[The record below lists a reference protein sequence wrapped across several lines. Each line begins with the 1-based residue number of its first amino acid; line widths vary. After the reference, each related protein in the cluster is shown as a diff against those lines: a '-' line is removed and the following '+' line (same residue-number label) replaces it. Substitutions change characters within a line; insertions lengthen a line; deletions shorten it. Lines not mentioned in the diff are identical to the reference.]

1 MDLILFNPN
10 AQNEADFLKGFVA
23 RQDILHFLLHQL
35 RQLPEGQAARHHLMV
50 APRGFGKTSLLRRT
64 AIGIREAPE
73 LMARF
78 VPLRFREEQHN
89 VISLDVFWRNC
100 LHALLEA
107 REDEG
112 APADEL
118 DRLDALWE
126 RHTPRHLEARTQQDG
141 GPAWHALQR
150 ECQGLGRRPVLLI
163 DNLDSLLAGLGE
175 AHQWELRKCLQQ
187 DDGPVM
193 LAAASRYPESIHQH
207 QAPFFDF
214 FRIQPLDRLDNAE
227 VMACLKHIAQQR
239 GASGTPVLQLLRH
252 EPGRI
257 AALNTLAG
265 GNPRTLCV
273 LYRVLESH
281 MSADVLSQL
290 SAMLDTF
297 TGWYQART
305 EELALQTRAVFDAL
319 ALNWNPMT
327 AAKLSELTGLD
338 TAAVSSHLS
347 RLEKSGHIEA
357 VSLSRTRKGRKGY
370 QVAERF
376 YNIWYLMRNGPRRAR
391 QSIRFLTSFMQTC
404 YSPAERR
411 RLAQKTLSEGKTEPE
426 YALALA
432 SMLRPGPLRQ
442 RLIDHATNLTQA
454 SGQADAYRELI
465 ADLQADA
472 PATVARGGPHANTP
486 DHVQARALMQEG
498 LAAESAGRPRVAL
511 AHYQAVR
518 EQFGQSPDAR
528 TREDVAWSYL
538 LSIHLHTRL
547 RHERKV
553 LALSDGLIALLG
565 PSTDPVHQRHL
576 MRARV
581 SRAGALA
588 GVGRWTTA
596 VHDLQ
601 EILRQ
606 HDNAPDHDLSED
618 VIWAGTLLATVLSE
632 HGQRDAAVD
641 AYRALIGRFA
651 ADHDAHLALHVMRA
665 RLGLARLLADR
676 GDTEDALLTLADAA
690 RVADARR
697 QGGDLEWTEWWAIAL
712 VTRGQLLQ
720 EAEAWADSLDGLAP
734 VLSGLADT
742 AEPSLQTHWAWAMTF
757 EGKALAMLGHGR
769 DCIASQQRL
778 MDRLGESQQA
788 GIVRRLIDARLQ
800 QAECELELGHLGAAA
815 QATDQADALCTRLD
829 AGGRTEAGIWVALQ
843 RSDVL
848 IEADRLEAAEHCLN
862 GAAERCALLD
872 HRNGRRLLALCHA
885 GLADLMEQQQRW
897 DEAIGQWRQVI
908 ALDESSIE
916 PRLAM
921 ATLLADRLGQADEAA
936 AALTA
941 ALAMAQENS
950 EQAAVHRLLGQLLA
964 LALDQ
969 PDAARH
975 HLKAAMAT
983 APQPLDGVALALA
996 TPTPDWPVVFDGLVR
1011 ALDTPGA
1018 MASDNGLHR
1027 LLGRL
1032 QRQGQAS
1039 AMAEWMQTNGAHQR
1053 QALLHGALMA
1063 LQLGDE
1069 HLMTLNPETREAAQA
1084 LLQSVPRWRQ
1094 AEARQGPRAGD

>member
-23 RQDILHFLLHQL
+23 RQDILGFLLHQL
-35 RQLPEGQAARHHLMV
+35 RQLPDGQAARHHLIV

-64 AIGIREAPE
+64 AIGIREEPA
-73 LMARF
+73 LAARF

-118 DRLDALWE
+118 DHLDTLWE
-126 RHTPRHLEARTQQDG
+126 RHTPRHQEARSQQDG
-141 GPAWHALQR
+141 GPAWHALQL
-150 ECQGLGRRPVLLI
+150 ECQRLGRRPVLLI
-163 DNLDSLLAGLGE
+163 DNLDTLLAGLGE
-175 AHQWELRKCLQQ
+175 THQWELRKCLQQ

-239 GASGTPVLQLLRH
+239 GASGAPVMQLLRR

-265 GNPRTLCV
+265 GNPRTLSV

-319 ALNWNPMT
+319 ALNWSPMT
-327 AAKLSELTGLD
+327 AARLSELTGLD

-347 RLEKSGHIEA
+347 RLEKSGHIEP
-357 VSLSRTRKGRKGY
+357 VSLSSTRKGRKGY

-442 RLIDHATNLTQA
+442 RLIDHATLLSQA
-454 SGQADAYRELI
+454 NGQADAYRELI

-472 PATVARGGPHANTP
+472 RAPVARQGPAT
-486 DHVQARALMQEG
+486 DQVQARALMREG
-498 LAAESAGRPRVAL
+498 LAAESAGRPRAAL
-511 AHYQAVR
+511 ALYQAVR
-518 EQFGQSPDAR
+518 EQFGQSPDPR
-528 TREDVAWSYL
+528 DREYVAWAHL
-538 LSIHLHTRL
+538 FGIHLHAQQRHHHKVVALSEALIAMLDQSPNPLHRRHLTRARISRAASLASLGRWKASVQDL
-547 RHERKV
+547 RDIIQRFDDTPHLDLEEDIAWATIL
-553 LALSDGLIALLG
+553 LALVQA
-565 PSTDPVHQRHL
+565 
-576 MRARV
+576 
-581 SRAGALA
+581 
-588 GVGRWTTA
+588 
-596 VHDLQ
+596 
-601 EILRQ
+601 
-606 HDNAPDHDLSED
+606 
-618 VIWAGTLLATVLSE
+618 E
-632 HGQRDAAVD
+632 HGQREEAMD
-641 AYRALIGRFA
+641 AYRELIDRFTTDHAPSFALQ
-651 ADHDAHLALHVMRA
+651 VMRA
-665 RLGLARLLADR
+665 HLGLARLLDEE
-676 GDTEDALLTLADAA
+676 GKPHEALAVLIEAGQL
-690 RVADARR
+690 ADARR
-697 QGGDLEWTEWWAIAL
+697 EANDTAWTEWWAIAL

-720 EAEAWADSLDGLAP
+720 EMGAWADSLDCLAP
-734 VLSGLADT
+734 VIHGLADT
-742 AEPSLQTHWAWAMTF
+742 AEPSLQTHWAWAVTF
-757 EGKALAMLGHGR
+757 EGKALAMLGQTQ

-778 MDRLGESQQA
+778 LDQLGNSKRA

-800 QAECELELGHLGAAA
+800 QAECELELGHGEAAM
-815 QATDQADALCTRLD
+815 QATDQADALCIRL
-829 AGGRTEAGIWVALQ
+829 GQTPGIEPRIWVALQ

-848 IEADRLEAAEHCLN
+848 TEAGRFDDAEHCLSE
-862 GAAERCALLD
+862 ALDRCALLAP
-872 HRNGRRLLALCHA
+872 RQGRRLLALCHA
-885 GLADLMEQQQRW
+885 SMADLMEQQQRW
-897 DEAIGQWRQVI
+897 HEAMAQWQQVI
-908 ALDESSIE
+908 ALDAVSIE
-916 PRLAM
+916 PRLAQ
-921 ATLLADRLGQADEAA
+921 ASLLADLLGQADEAA
-936 AALTA
+936 TALQAALSLTMSDA
-941 ALAMAQENS
+941 DRAS
-950 EQAAVHRLLGQLLA
+950 THRLLGQLLA

-969 PDAARH
+969 PEAARP
-975 HLKAAMAT
+975 HLAAAMAT
-983 APQPLDGVALALA
+983 APQPLDEVVMALA
-996 TPTPDWPVVFDGLVR
+996 TPAPDWPQVFDALVR
-1011 ALDTPGA
+1011 AL
-1018 MASDNGLHR
+1018 
-1027 LLGRL
+1027 
-1032 QRQGQAS
+1032 
-1039 AMAEWMQTNGAHQR
+1039 
-1053 QALLHGALMA
+1053 
-1063 LQLGDE
+1063 
-1069 HLMTLNPETREAAQA
+1069 
-1084 LLQSVPRWRQ
+1084 
-1094 AEARQGPRAGD
+1094 